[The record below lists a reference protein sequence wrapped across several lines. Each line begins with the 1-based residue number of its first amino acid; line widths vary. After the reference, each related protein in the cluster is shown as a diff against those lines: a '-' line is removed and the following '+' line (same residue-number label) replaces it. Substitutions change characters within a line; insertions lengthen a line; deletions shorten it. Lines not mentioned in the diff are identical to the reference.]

1 LIEFATA
8 TAERLKLYIHVFIL
22 SLLFAV
28 NISLFKSYYRVLF
41 IFGVCLLEH

>member
-1 LIEFATA
+1 LIQFAVA
-8 TAERLKLYIHVFIL
+8 TAERLKLHIYVFIL

-28 NISLFKSYYRVLF
+28 NILHIKSHYRVLF

>member
-1 LIEFATA
+1 
-8 TAERLKLYIHVFIL
+8 LKLYIYVFIL

-28 NISLFKSYYRVLF
+28 NILLIKSYYRVIF